1 MTPTPTHAALDLE
14 VHETEDGLIV
24 YQGSTDR
31 VHYLNH
37 TAAAVFEL
45 CDGRRS
51 VEDIAEELRTLFGLE
66 EAPVAETEEC
76 VAGLVKEGVL
86 RR

>member
-1 MTPTPTHAALDLE
+1 MTSAPAHASADLE
-14 VHETEDGLIV
+14 MHETEDGLIV
-24 YQGSTDR
+24 YQESTDR

-51 VEDIAEELRTLFGLE
+51 VEDIAEELRSLFALE
-66 EAPVAETEEC
+66 EAPVAETEAC
-76 VAGLVKEGVL
+76 LAGLVKEGVL